1 MQQDRN
7 IQAVIFDMD
16 GLLFDTERLFFDLSK
31 EIGKEIGWK
40 ISDEILYLS
49 MGKNH
54 RDIEELLKK
63 MLGKDFPFQKYVESW
78 RKHRDLHFKTRG
90 IPTKGGAGE
99 ILQALQKMNMP
110 CALATSSRQETARYY
125 LTEAGFLSYFA
136 VVVGGDDVSRGKPE
150 PDIFLRAASLLG
162 VTPSSCMVFED
173 SENGIKAGLSAGMR
187 VVHIPDLSLVA
198 PEIKER
204 VHRICDSLGEA
215 VLILPD
221 LLSSR
226 CCPDRENSY

>member
-1 MQQDRN
+1 M

-31 EIGKEIGWK
+31 EIGEEIGWK

-49 MGKNH
+49 MGKNY
-54 RDIEELLKK
+54 RDIEDLLKSR
-63 MLGKDFPFQKYVESW
+63 LGKDFPFQQYVESW
-78 RKHRDLHFKTRG
+78 RKHRDRHFKAQG
-90 IPTKGGAGE
+90 IPTKKGAGE
-99 ILQALQKMNMP
+99 ILLALQGRNLP

-125 LTEAGFLSYFA
+125 LTEAGLLPYFA
-136 VVVGGDDVSRGKPE
+136 VIVGGDDVSRGKPE

-162 VTPSSCMVFED
+162 VPPSSCMVFED

-198 PEIKER
+198 PEIRER
-204 VHRICDSLGEA
+204 VHRICGSLEEA
-215 VLILPD
+215 VLGLTE
-221 LLSSR
+221 LLS
-226 CCPDRENSY
+226 